1 MLKQNISQRPSLK
14 INQKINS
21 NIINSIKILQMSSNE
36 LTEYTQKEIEKNPF
50 LISNKS
56 NSYNDR
62 AIEIDNYAKSS
73 NVKEWLYE
81 QSSFISVNIWGEK
94 LVNCFIENIND
105 KGFCKISVEEAAL
118 QTKTS
123 LEQSNLVLTKLKLMD
138 PEGIFSSTIEE
149 HLSYQLKKKKL
160 FNNNYQI
167 IIEHLN
173 DVALGNYNK
182 LAKLCTLK
190 ENEIIKMVN
199 NIKMLKPTPVDS
211 LEIEKIEKIIPDII
225 VKTYKNNI
233 ICNLNNTNNY
243 EVFIDEK
250 YLNDIKIK
258 QKYQNTQETK
268 NYIKN
273 CIAHGKMLQNNLNRR
288 NNTLLLISEKIL
300 NYQKKFFFNG
310 EEDLLP
316 LTNRTI
322 SEKIVMNES
331 TVSRA
336 VKNKYI
342 KFNNKILP
350 LKYFFRS
357 RTNNKYKNINNSS
370 ISIKTKIQK
379 IIANEKKNNIVYSD
393 SNIANILNEEN
404 IFISRR
410 TVTKYRESLNIANS
424 LVRSKNKY

>member
-81 QSSFISVNIWGEK
+81 QSSFISANIWGEK

-105 KGFCKISVEEAAL
+105 KGFCKISLEEAAL

-160 FNNNYQI
+160 FNKNYQI
-167 IIEHLN
+167 IIEHLK

-424 LVRSKNKY
+424 LIRSKNKY

>member
-36 LTEYTQKEIEKNPF
+36 LLEYTQKEIEKNPF
-50 LISNKS
+50 LISNK
-56 NSYNDR
+56 NNLYNDR
-62 AIEIDNYAKSS
+62 VIDIDKYSKND

-94 LVNCFIENIND
+94 LVNCFIENIDD
-105 KGFCKISVEEAAL
+105 KGFCKISLEEAAL

-138 PEGIFSSTIEE
+138 PEGIFSSSIEE
-149 HLSYQLKKKKL
+149 YLSYQLKKKKL
-160 FNNNYQI
+160 FNYNYQI

-173 DVALGNYNK
+173 DVASGNYNK
-182 LAKLCTLK
+182 LAKLCSLK
-190 ENEIIKMVN
+190 ENDIIKMVN
-199 NIKMLKPTPVDS
+199 NIKTLKPTPIDS
-211 LEIEKIEKIIPDII
+211 IEINKIERIIPDII
-225 VKTYKNNI
+225 VKIHKNNI
-233 ICNLNNTNNY
+233 ICTLNNTNNY
-243 EVFIDEK
+243 EVLIDEK

-258 QKYQNTQETK
+258 QKNLNIQETK

-288 NNTLLLISEKIL
+288 NNTLLLISKKIL
-300 NYQKKFFFNG
+300 NYQKYFFFNG

-316 LTNRTI
+316 LTNKII
-322 SEKIVMNES
+322 SEEITVNES

-350 LKYFFRS
+350 LKYFFIS
-357 RTNNKYKNINNSS
+357 RTNHKDKNINNSS

-379 IIANEKKNNIVYSD
+379 IIANEEKNNIIYSD
-393 SNIANILNEEN
+393 NNIVNILNEEN
-404 IFISRR
+404 ILISRR

-424 LVRSKNKY
+424 VIRSKNKF

>member
-1 MLKQNISQRPSLK
+1 MLKQNITQRPSLK
-14 INQKINS
+14 INQRINF

-36 LTEYTQKEIEKNPF
+36 LAEYTQKEIEKNPF
-50 LISNKS
+50 LISNKK
-56 NSYNDR
+56 NLYNDST
-62 AIEIDNYAKSS
+62 IDIDNYAKNS

-94 LVNCFIENIND
+94 LVNCFIENIDD
-105 KGFCKISVEEAAL
+105 KGFCKISLEEAAL

-138 PEGIFSSTIEE
+138 PEGIFSSSIEE
-149 HLSYQLKKKKL
+149 YLSYQLKKKKL
-160 FNNNYQI
+160 FNYNYQI

-173 DVALGNYNK
+173 DVASGNYNK
-182 LAKLCTLK
+182 LAKLCSLK
-190 ENEIIKMVN
+190 ENDIIKMVN
-199 NIKMLKPTPVDS
+199 NIKTLKPTPIDS
-211 LEIEKIEKIIPDII
+211 IEINKIERIIPDII
-225 VKTYKNNI
+225 VKIHKNNI
-233 ICNLNNTNNY
+233 ICTLNNTNNY
-243 EVFIDEK
+243 EVLIDEK

-258 QKYQNTQETK
+258 QKNLNIQETK

-288 NNTLLLISEKIL
+288 NNTLLLISKKIL
-300 NYQKKFFFNG
+300 NYQKYFFFNG

-316 LTNRTI
+316 LTNKII
-322 SEKIVMNES
+322 SEEITVNES

-350 LKYFFRS
+350 LKYFFIS
-357 RTNNKYKNINNSS
+357 RTNHKDKNINNSS

-379 IIANEKKNNIVYSD
+379 IIANEEKNNIIYSD
-393 SNIANILNEEN
+393 NNIVNILNEEN
-404 IFISRR
+404 ILISRR

-424 LVRSKNKY
+424 VIRSKNKF

>member
-105 KGFCKISVEEAAL
+105 KGFCKISAEEAAL

-424 LVRSKNKY
+424 LIRSKNKY

>member
-233 ICNLNNTNNY
+233 ICTLNNTNNY

-357 RTNNKYKNINNSS
+357 RTNNKDKNINNSS

-424 LVRSKNKY
+424 LIRSKNKY

>member
-62 AIEIDNYAKSS
+62 AIEIDNYAKSR

-81 QSSFISVNIWGEK
+81 QSAFISVNIWGEK

-211 LEIEKIEKIIPDII
+211 LENEKIEKIIPDII

-233 ICNLNNTNNY
+233 ICTLNNTNNY
-243 EVFIDEK
+243 EVLIDEK

-357 RTNNKYKNINNSS
+357 RTNNKDKNINNSS

-424 LVRSKNKY
+424 LIRSKNKY

>member
-36 LTEYTQKEIEKNPF
+36 LFEYTQKEIEKNPF
-50 LISNKS
+50 LISNK
-56 NSYNDR
+56 NNLYNDR
-62 AIEIDNYAKSS
+62 VIDIDKYSKND

-81 QSSFISVNIWGEK
+81 QSSFISVNKWGEK

-105 KGFCKISVEEAAL
+105 KGFCKISIEEAAL

-123 LEQSNLVLTKLKLMD
+123 LKQSNLVLTKLKLMD

-160 FNNNYQI
+160 FNNNYQTI
-167 IIEHLN
+167 IGHLK
-173 DVALGNYNK
+173 DVASGNYNK
-182 LAKLCTLK
+182 LAKLCSLK
-190 ENEIIKMVN
+190 ESEIIKMVN
-199 NIKMLKPTPVDS
+199 NIKMLKPTPIDS
-211 LEIEKIEKIIPDII
+211 LEMEKIEKIIPDII
-225 VKTYKNNI
+225 VKTHKKNI
-233 ICNLNNTNNY
+233 ICTLNNTNNY
-243 EVFIDEK
+243 EVLIDEK
-250 YLNDIKIK
+250 YLNDMKIK
-258 QKYQNTQETK
+258 QKYQNIQETK

-316 LTNRTI
+316 LTNREI
-322 SEKIVMNES
+322 SEIIVINES

-342 KFNNKILP
+342 KFNNKVLP
-350 LKYFFRS
+350 LKYFLIS
-357 RTNNKYKNINNSS
+357 RTSYKDKNINNSS

-379 IIANEKKNNIVYSD
+379 IIADEEKNNIFYSD
-393 SNIANILNEEN
+393 NNIVNILNEEN
-404 IFISRR
+404 ILISRR

-424 LVRSKNKY
+424 LIRSKNKY